1 MGSTGPHQ
9 FKAEAVGQVGILVE
23 DCVKV
28 SEDWERMFGIGPWR
42 ILELSGK
49 DAEGKPIKLFKLAL
63 ANLGGVEIELA
74 QPLEGKTYHKEY
86 VDTHGDTGLHHLCFF
101 VDDVDAELANFVAQ
115 GANVLAHS
123 PGSFAYFETGGP
135 GAVIFELLPK
145 RK

>member
-1 MGSTGPHQ
+1 MASTTPHQ
-9 FKAEAVGQVGILVE
+9 FQAESVGQIGILVK

-28 SEDWERMFGIGPWR
+28 SEDWERMFGIGPWT

-49 DAEGKPIKLFKLAL
+49 DAEGEPIKLFKLAL

-86 VDTHGDTGLHHLCFF
+86 VDAHGDAGLHHLCFF

-115 GANVLAHS
+115 GAKVLAHS